1 MNIFLRICL
10 RSGILFLFQS
20 CVMFTL
26 FSDIDECDL
35 GSHDCSAQNSEC
47 RNNPGSFRC
56 ECIDGYIEDMDG
68 NCIGKKI

>member
-1 MNIFLRICL
+1 
-10 RSGILFLFQS
+10 
-20 CVMFTL
+20 MFTL
-26 FSDIDECDL
+26 FSDINECDL

-47 RNNPGSFRC
+47 RNNLGSFRC